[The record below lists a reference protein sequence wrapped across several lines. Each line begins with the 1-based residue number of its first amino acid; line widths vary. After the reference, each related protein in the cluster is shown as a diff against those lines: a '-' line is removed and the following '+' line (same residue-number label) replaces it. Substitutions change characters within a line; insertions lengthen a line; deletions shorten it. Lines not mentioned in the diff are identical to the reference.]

1 MQFWRHTLALMVLA
15 GSLLSA
21 TAQAAFTEID
31 GFNNSVIGGATRTV
45 TKYPLPSTST
55 TTNGSTFTE
64 SGDKGLI
71 TLGGNGNTPG
81 AVELT
86 YNFASPIDLTNG
98 GTNDQFFLVIDSIT
112 RPQGPDG
119 ATALQLSITV
129 TGGGISATYG
139 TGIGEAPSGFSPA
152 LNFYCDVNPSCF
164 YNGGSPDFTSITQI
178 KVWLAFPTNEAAG
191 NDTTQVTLDS
201 IHVTPGG
208 GSFPPTFAAA
218 PSSATFREGELATPV
233 QFTASGVPSPSI
245 TLIGTRPAGVTWD
258 STNHRLGGTPAAGT
272 GGTYP
277 LQIKASSSVGSV
289 TKNFT
294 LNVQAPPAI
303 TSSAATTF
311 QQGLSGSFTVTAS
324 GYPAPTFSKTGALPP
339 GVTFSSSGVLSG
351 TPTSTDG
358 TGSYPLTITAS
369 NGVSPSTTQA
379 FTLTV
384 NRPPSATSFSLTGQE
399 DIPLSIPASAFSN
412 AITEL
417 DGQAVSVVI
426 TSLPVGA
433 NAGTLKKA
441 NGSLA
446 SIGEAIPL
454 ATLDHLTFEPA
465 SNWSGST
472 SFGWQATDGTLTSA
486 MTSAQLTFTAV
497 NDAPVIAEGNSG
509 NYATNEDN
517 SLSVTLS
524 VTDVDNAELDTVATL
539 QPLHGSLD
547 INGTTVIY
555 TPELN
560 YHGTDSYTVQ
570 VHDGAGGSAQHA
582 FTVTV
587 NSVNDL
593 PAIEQG
599 SAISLNIDEDNT
611 PTAFALQLNASDVED
626 GIANTLVWS
635 LQTAAANGTATVTG
649 TGPSPAIDYSP
660 NADYNGTDSFVARV
674 TDSNGGHADFTVY
687 LTITAFNDAPRID
700 GTPLATAVENVP
712 WSFTP
717 AITDPEA
724 EPLTLSLTG
733 KPDWVSFDNNTG
745 SLTGTPSNSNVGGTA
760 NMTLT
765 VYDGTHTTPLSFSVT
780 VLADFDGDTIP
791 DVDDSDI
798 DNDGMDNDFEEAA
811 GLDPY
816 DNSDASGD
824 LDGDG
829 ISNLDEFNNNSDP
842 TEDDYPPVL
851 AAPANIK
858 MGATGLFTRVE
869 LGELIGQDG
878 RDGPIPA
885 TPDSAYFMSG
895 QSVITRTATDQAGNE
910 ANADQVVLLNPQ
922 ASFSPTLHSA
932 EGDTL
937 TVTVYLSGRP
947 LIYPVNIPFTLGG
960 TADSADH
967 NLVAGT
973 VTITAGT
980 TGSIDVTFT
989 DDGIG
994 EGDETLRLVMGSP
1007 EYGRAVP
1014 GLYTQ
1019 LDIVIHEDNVAPTAR
1034 LVASQNGHPTRI
1046 VIADQGPV
1054 TVTAIVDDVNP
1065 ADSLSNDWTGT
1076 DAELVDS
1083 DMDDTTFTFDPALLA
1098 AGTYTV
1104 ALAVSDGTLT
1114 DHTSLALNVLAEA
1127 PVLSSENSDAHGLT
1141 DDVEG
1146 FGDVNNDGVPD
1157 YLDASSHAMNMARI
1171 IQARPGISDQFLLE
1185 TEPGLSLQLGA
1196 TSLAQG
1202 NGAATL
1208 DIHTLIDTFNVSLP
1222 AGMHTNAATEAHD
1235 IIIDGLN
1242 PGASTRVIVPLSTP
1256 LPANARFLALA
1267 SSDWVTVAEAQ
1278 SAPGA
1283 PGYCPSPGSAEFHS
1297 GLNQGDNCISLTVT
1311 DGADHDADGKRNGR
1325 ILLRGGV
1332 VNGATAEAVAEHPF
1346 DFGGSLG
1353 MALLAGLAAL
1363 GLRRQARQH

>member
-21 TAQAAFTEID
+21 TAQADYIQVD
-31 GFNNSVIGGATRTV
+31 GFTPVIGSASRTV
-45 TKYPLPSTST
+45 TKYPLPSSST
-55 TTNGSTFTE
+55 TSNGSTFTE
-64 SGDKGLI
+64 SGGKAQL
-71 TLGGNGNTPG
+71 TLGGNGNTAG
-81 AVELT
+81 AVELV
-86 YNFASPIDLTNG
+86 YNFASPIDLTDG
-98 GTNDQFFLVIDSIT
+98 GSNDQFFLVMESIT
-112 RPQGPDG
+112 RPNAPEGES
-119 ATALQLSITV
+119 TALQVSINV
-129 TGGGISATYG
+129 TGGGQTGTYS
-139 TGIGEAPSGFSPA
+139 TGIGEVPGGQSLA
-152 LNFYCDVNPSCF
+152 LNFYCDVNPVCF
-164 YNGGSPDFTSITQI
+164 YNGQSPDFSSITQI
-178 KVWLAFPTNEAAG
+178 RVWLGFPRNYAED
-191 NDTTQVTLDS
+191 NDITSVTMDS

-208 GSFPPTFAAA
+208 GSFPPEFTTA
-218 PSSATFREGELATPV
+218 PNSATFREGDSGGPV
-233 QFTASGVPSPSI
+233 QFAADGIPAPDI
-245 TLIGTRPAGVTWD
+245 TLTGTLPAGVTWD
-258 STNHRLGGTPAAGT
+258 NTNHHLSGTPAAGT
-272 GGTYP
+272 GGSYP
-277 LQIKASSSVGSV
+277 LVVKASSSVGSV
-289 TKNFT
+289 SKSFT

-311 QQGLSGSFTVTAS
+311 QQGLNGSFTVTAS
-324 GYPAPTFSKTGALPP
+324 GYPAPTFSKTGTLPP

-351 TPTSTDG
+351 TPTSS
-358 TGSYPLTITAS
+358 TGNYPLTITAS
-369 NGVSPSTTQA
+369 NGIGSNASQS

-384 NRPPSATSFSLTGQE
+384 NRPPSATAFSLTGQE
-399 DIPLSIPASAFSN
+399 DIPLTIPASAFSN

-426 TSLPVGA
+426 SALPVGA

-441 NGSLA
+441 NGNLVSL
-446 SIGEAIPL
+446 GEAIPL

-465 SNWSGST
+465 SNWSGNT
-472 SFGWQATDGTLTSA
+472 SFGWHATDGTLSSES
-486 MTSAQLTFTAV
+486 TSAQLTFTAV
-497 NDAPVIAEGNSG
+497 NDDPVIAEGDSG
-509 NYATNEDN
+509 NYATDEDN
-517 SLSVTLS
+517 SLSVTLGIS
-524 VTDVDNAELDTVATL
+524 DVDNTDLTTVATL

-560 YHGTDSYTVQ
+560 YYGTDSYTVQ
-570 VHDGAGGSAQHA
+570 VQDGAGGSAEHA
-582 FTVTV
+582 FNVTV
-587 NSVNDL
+587 ASVNDD

-599 SAISLNIDEDNT
+599 NAVNLTIDEDNT
-611 PTAFALQLNASDVED
+611 PTAFELQLNASDVED

-724 EPLTLSLTG
+724 EALTLSLTG
-733 KPDWVSFDNNTG
+733 KPDWASFDNNNG
-745 SLTGTPSNSNVGGTA
+745 ALTGTPSNSDVGGTA